1 MIIFWWWMSDTMN
14 KRFFT
19 IFWVSFAMML
29 ALIVGVIAYDFCLE
43 DEGELGVLQ
52 EERIAEKK
60 RRKIKQVR
68 TIDSETKPIE
78 TEAQLVED
86 VVGEGDDEPQKT
98 ESEIAYEEWEKIFD
112 GLVKLQNEGK
122 RPTAKQVADFKA
134 AFDKLS
140 DEVKLENIPHA
151 QNLFTDASIEYL
163 TAILF
168 DTKESEDVLSSIYY
182 DLLNRPEALKMP
194 IIRKLAADKSHPLSE
209 EAFDLLVM
217 VDDLAIGN

>member
-1 MIIFWWWMSDTMN
+1 MN
-14 KRFFT
+14 RLFT
-19 IFWVSFAMML
+19 FLWISIAMML
-29 ALIVGVIAYDFCLE
+29 ALIVGIIAYDFCPQ
-43 DEGELGVLQ
+43 DEGEIGVLQ
-52 EERIAEKK
+52 EARVAEKK

-86 VVGEGDDEPQKT
+86 IVEESDDEPQKT
-98 ESEIAYEEWEKIFD
+98 ESEIAYEEWEKVFD

-140 DEVKLENIPHA
+140 DETKLENIPHA
-151 QNLFTDASIEYL
+151 QNLFTDDSIEYL
-163 TAILF
+163 TVILF
-168 DTKESEDVLSSIYY
+168 DTKEPKDVLSSIYY
-182 DLLNRPEALKMP
+182 DLLNRPEELKMP
-194 IIRKLAADKSHPLSE
+194 IIRKLAADKNHPLSE

-217 VDDLAIGN
+217 VDDPAIKN